1 MYRITNIY
9 SLALILI
16 AASISNVHGQE
27 LLKSIQNKFN
37 AAKDISANFQQYTN
51 GVKQLSGKFQY
62 KHNNKMRLEMNDLI
76 IISDGKSNWNY
87 NKRENKVII
96 SEVYEDDQ
104 SYISLNKLI
113 NEYPSLCIVEE
124 KTDGDV
130 NSILLKPKSAGLNF
144 NSAALFVNK
153 ENLISKVLIDE
164 PVSGVIEIEFSN
176 YKLNQNLPGSQF
188 TFNPPEGSAV
198 IDLR

>member
-1 MYRITNIY
+1 MQRIIIY
-9 SLALILI
+9 AAALIVI
-16 AASISNVHGQE
+16 AASISNVYGQE

-37 AAKDISANFQQYTN
+37 AAKDISADFQQSAN

-62 KHNNKMRLEMNDLI
+62 RHIDKMRLEMNGLI

-113 NEYPSLCIVEE
+113 NEYPAMCNVEE
-124 KTDGDV
+124 KADGEDK
-130 NSILLKPKSAGLNF
+130 SILLKPKSAGLNF

-176 YKLNQNLPGSQF
+176 YRLNQNLPASQF
-188 TFNPPEGSAV
+188 TFNPPEGSTI